1 VEFHG
6 FLELIINIYFMDLM
20 LCERDKYTKKII
32 SNPEKKK
39 NISMYVKKI
48 FFSLFSS
55 YSCVYNIW
63 NNYNNYFQ
71 TTIKFL
77 SISLR
82 NRCSKNTIVFLLSLT
97 VFLYEDRFFL
107 FIPIIVLKPGPVRRV
122 DPGPGLKKK

>member
-1 VEFHG
+1 MRET
-6 FLELIINIYFMDLM
+6 N
-20 LCERDKYTKKII
+20 TQKKII

-48 FFSLFSS
+48 IFSLFSC

-122 DPGPGLKKK
+122 DPGPGL

>member
-1 VEFHG
+1 MEFHG

-48 FFSLFSS
+48 IFSLFSS

-82 NRCSKNTIVFLLSLT
+82 NRCSKNTIVFFAFFNG
-97 VFLYEDRFFL
+97 FL
-107 FIPIIVLKPGPVRRV
+107 I
-122 DPGPGLKKK
+122 